1 MQSAQLDAPT
11 CWFCKIQYVRAM
23 SGILGQAGIGGILHS
38 SDGVKLMFFS
48 KHIGVLE
55 VLSMMQRFVAIFFA
69 ILLLVATM
77 EADGKRR
84 TLEKEPDPS
93 NHQLGRKVDVGAKD
107 GIDLTA
113 VDGAGEDDSVAL
125 LASQNKVTTA
135 SRHHF
140 FPNESNPY
148 RHNRP

>member
-1 MQSAQLDAPT
+1 
-11 CWFCKIQYVRAM
+11 
-23 SGILGQAGIGGILHS
+23 
-38 SDGVKLMFFS
+38 
-48 KHIGVLE
+48 
-55 VLSMMQRFVAIFFA
+55 MMQRFVAIFFA